1 MKRII
6 ENRTGIS
13 EDSMGFLKTDGELR
27 YKEPFRVV
35 GVQIVDID
43 NKIIGAWRIELIDE
57 KGNNVIYPGIKSFT
71 HWAKIVKNKI
81 SDDYVKLF
89 KEIKKDMLVKDVVRF
104 IIKYP
109 LGGPEIVVR

>member
-1 MKRII
+1 MKRYK
-6 ENRTGIS
+6 ENITGIP
-13 EDSMGFLKTDGELR
+13 EDSMGFLRTGGEMR

-43 NKIIGAWRIELIDE
+43 NKIIGAWRIELLDD
-57 KGNNVIYPGIKSFT
+57 KGDHVIYPGVKSFG
-71 HWAKIVKNKI
+71 HWTKIVRDKI
-81 SDDYVKLF
+81 SDDYVKMF
-89 KEIKKDMLVKDVVRF
+89 KELRKNWLVKDVVRF